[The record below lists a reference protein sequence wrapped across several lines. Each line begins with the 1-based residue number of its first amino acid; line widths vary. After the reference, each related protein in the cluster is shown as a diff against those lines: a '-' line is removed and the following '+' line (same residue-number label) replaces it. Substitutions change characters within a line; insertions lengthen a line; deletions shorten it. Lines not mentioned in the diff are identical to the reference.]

1 MARPTIYT
9 EDLGVEIAWRSAE
22 GKSLKTIC
30 TGRGMPSVRTVF
42 RWRRDHPEFAALLDL
57 AVLDRAQLYVEQT
70 IDIADEQAADS
81 AQVSR
86 AKNRIQARQWA
97 AARLNPAKFSE
108 RLVASH
114 ITPAEEARPF
124 APESPDLGID
134 LARRIAF
141 VLAKGVQLRR
151 ERNAKDQ
158 EARTDASAQ
167 AATVAG

>member
-1 MARPTIYT
+1 MARPTLYT

-30 TGRGMPSVRTVF
+30 KGRGMPSVRTVF
-42 RWRRDHPEFAALLDL
+42 RWRRDYPEFAALLDL

-70 IDIADEQAADS
+70 IDIADEPTSDAV
-81 AQVSR
+81 QVSR

-114 ITPAEEARPF
+114 ITPADEARPF
-124 APESPDLGID
+124 DPASPDEHLD
-134 LARRIAF
+134 LARRLAF
-141 VLAKGVQLRR
+141 VLAKGVFIQR
-151 ERNAKDQ
+151 ERNGTNQ
-158 EARTDASAQ
+158 EVRADA
-167 AATVAG
+167 AATTAAA